1 VEDYH
6 KEIQITIIWA
16 NIVDD
21 RKATMTRFF
30 NEVNGDI
37 ANIVEL
43 QHYVEL
49 ENMAH
54 MKTKVERKVKRM
66 GSSQLQ
72 FRLRGQI

>member
-1 VEDYH
+1 M
-6 KEIQITIIWA
+6 A
-16 NIVDD
+16 
-21 RKATMTRFF
+21 RFF

-49 ENMAH
+49 EKMAH